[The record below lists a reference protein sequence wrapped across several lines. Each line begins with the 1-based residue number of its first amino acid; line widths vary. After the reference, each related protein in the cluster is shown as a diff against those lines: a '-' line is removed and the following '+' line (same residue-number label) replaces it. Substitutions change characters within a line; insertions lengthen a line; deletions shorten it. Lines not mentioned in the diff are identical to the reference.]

1 MKGIDESVDHQLV
14 TGRLGGRAPAERRAT
29 MYDNSPAFQ
38 SNDSHHDEN
47 RKPNQFVPVKLV
59 YVPPGADREAVIS
72 AALAESAPPP
82 AEHAESA
89 PKPRSP
95 RRARA
100 ARKRRKRPEPRVRYK
115 RAAASPDDAEPL
127 TYLERHE
134 AKCTIC
140 NHPDREEID
149 EDFVHWLNPFR
160 LAARYTLRDRSAVY
174 RHARATGLYELR
186 RTHMQFILEHVLEQ
200 VEDVDVTA
208 HSIIRALR
216 AYGRVSPTGQWTE
229 PPTRVI
235 VSTEPAPLSQP
246 TVLQPNVSQPPEL
259 SPVLDVATLALRSGR
274 RANYTQE

>member
-1 MKGIDESVDHQLV
+1 MKGIDENVDHQLAA
-14 TGRLGGRAPAERRAT
+14 GQLGGRVPAKRRAT

-47 RKPNQFVPVKLV
+47 RKPKQFTPVIPV
-59 YVPPGADREAVIS
+59 YVPRGADPEPLIA
-72 AALAESAPPP
+72 AALAKSTRSP
-82 AEHAESA
+82 AEPAESA

-140 NHPDREEID
+140 NHEDREEID

-160 LAARYTLRDRSAVY
+160 IAARYTLHDRSAVY

-200 VEDVDVTA
+200 VEDVDATA

-216 AYGRVSPTGQWTE
+216 AYGRVSATGQWTE

-235 VSTEPAPLSQP
+235 VSTAPAPISQP
-246 TVLQPNVSQPPEL
+246 TEMPPL
-259 SPVLDVATLALRSGR
+259 LDAARFALPSVRNAKAHHADADCTR
-274 RANYTQE
+274 E